1 MRFSRFMLILSAL
14 FLGAC
19 PVSPASGQYVKLV
32 SKAFDPLY
40 FGQQGAMSSSSC
52 DLSGAGRYL
61 VFSSNSPNLVAGDTN
76 GEQDIFVLDRDM
88 GEVTRVNVDSSGN
101 QANDFSRFPRISTNG
116 RYVVFESDAD
126 NLVAGD
132 TNESDDIFRHDLL
145 TGETIRVSL
154 VDNGVAE
161 SPAGGRSPSISSD
174 GDRVA
179 FTSASNLVGD
189 DFNGLTDAYVRIIS
203 SSDTTRVSTDPAFAD
218 PDGNTHKVEIS
229 GDGEWVAMESQAGN
243 LVSGDG
249 NGLVDVFLRNIFSGV
264 TIRLPALG
272 GADPD
277 APAGIS
283 DINSDGQVVVFIS
296 AATNYVTGVTN
307 GQADVFVYD
316 AVSGQVELI
325 SANVMGNGGNDYS
338 QSGVVSGAGRYVAFE
353 SRADDLVPV
362 DINPEADAFVYDRQT
377 GSMSLVSVAS
387 GGLQAT
393 AGSAFNMCLSASS
406 AILAFATTSDEL
418 FPGDINVATDIV
430 THARNAG
437 TTELGSLSGSGGPY
451 PLIPGSSASRVSSLS
466 DDGRFALFSS
476 RAVNLLGIESRLID
490 LIYRAD
496 LDTGTVTHVTE
507 AIAGGP
513 GDGFNSAGHSL
524 DATGT
529 RVAFSSR
536 STNLVAADGNGF
548 DDVFVRDMALGM
560 TRRIS
565 LDSAG
570 GEVGGASL
578 NPEIS
583 GDGTTVAFESD
594 APDLVGGDINGV
606 MDIFTHEIAGGTTER
621 VNVSG
626 LGDEANAAGF
636 APDISHDGRY
646 VVFHSSAS
654 NLVVPDVNGT
664 DIFRHDRLSGD
675 TVLVSLDTAG
685 QQAGGSHLFASLSA
699 DGQRVAFE
707 SSGDTLV
714 PGDGNGEKDIFLR
727 DLVAGTTIL
736 VSLDPDNLQFAGT
749 SDTARLSADG
759 NYVVFRVLPE
769 NGDPRQIYMRDI
781 AAGRTQLISRARS
794 GAPGGMS
801 SLAAGVSEGG
811 TRVLFG
817 SDGDDL
823 AAGDI
828 NGLEDVFVAEIGT
841 VFVDSFEGG

>member
-1 MRFSRFMLILSAL
+1 MRISRFVLILPAL

-19 PVSPASGQYVKLV
+19 PVSSAFGQYLKLV
-32 SKAFDPLY
+32 SKASDPLY

-76 GEQDIFVLDRDM
+76 GEQDIFVLDRDT
-88 GEVTRVNVDSSGN
+88 GEVARVNVNSSGD
-101 QANDFSRFPRISTNG
+101 QANDFSRLPRISANG

-132 TNESDDIFRHDLL
+132 TNESDDIFRHDLQ

-154 VDNGVAE
+154 VDNGTLE

-189 DFNGLTDAYVRIIS
+189 DFNDLTDAYVRIIS

-218 PDGNTHKVEIS
+218 PDGTTNQVEIS
-229 GDGEWVAMESQAGN
+229 GDGLWVALESQATN
-243 LVSGDG
+243 LVPGDG
-249 NGLVDVFLRNIFSGV
+249 NGLTDIFLRNISSGI
-264 TIRLPALG
+264 TSRLPALG

-277 APAGIS
+277 AAADLNDIS
-283 DINSDGQVVVFIS
+283 TDGQVVIFTS
-296 AATNYVTGVTN
+296 TATNYVAGATN
-307 GQADVFVYD
+307 GLADTFAYD
-316 AVSGQVELI
+316 ASAGLVELI
-325 SANVMGNGGNDYS
+325 SANPLGDEGNGRS
-338 QSGVVSGAGRYVAFE
+338 QVGAVSGAGRYVAFE
-353 SRADDLVPV
+353 SDASDLIAGDSNASG
-362 DINPEADAFVYDRQT
+362 DIFLHDRQT
-377 GSMSLVSVAS
+377 GGTSRVSVTS
-387 GGLQAT
+387 GGAQV
-393 AGSAFNMCLSASS
+393 AGFNFSACISPSG
-406 AILAFATTSDEL
+406 AILAFTTTSNEL
-418 FPGDINVATDIV
+418 FPGDINVANDIV
-430 THARNAG
+430 IHARIAG
-437 TTELGSLSGSGGPY
+437 TTELGSLSGPGGPY
-451 PLIPGSSASRVSSLS
+451 PLIPGSSASRAGSLS
-466 DDGRFALFSS
+466 DDGRFAVFSS

-490 LIYRAD
+490 LIYRVD

-524 DATGT
+524 NVTGT

-548 DDVFVRDMALGM
+548 DDVFVRDMALNM
-560 TRRIS
+560 TRRVS

-583 GDGTTVAFESD
+583 GDGTAVVFESD
-594 APDLVGGDINGV
+594 APDLVSGDINGV
-606 MDIFTHEIAGGTTER
+606 MDIFVHEIAGGATER

-675 TVLVSLDTAG
+675 TALVSLDTAG

-707 SSGDTLV
+707 SSGDMLV
-714 PGDGNGEKDIFLR
+714 PGDDNGEKDIFLR
-727 DLVAGTTIL
+727 DLVAGTTLL
-736 VSLDPDNLQFAGT
+736 VSLDPNNLQFAGT

-759 NYVVFRVLPE
+759 NFVVFRAMPG
-769 NGDPRQIYMRDI
+769 NGGPRQIYMRDI

-794 GAPGGMS
+794 GAPGGMD

-823 AAGDI
+823 VAGDI

-841 VFVDSFEGG
+841 VFADSFEGG